1 MIHMSLDVFHLI
13 PQSQVI
19 DMTGGRFGNMAFVV
33 SVTREIWN
41 STRSPR
47 FHQFTLNTSLPARD
61 AVLKNFATKTPANT
75 LICKQ
80 TLIGEEFLK
89 NYTRDQKS
97 KVTGDKAEPI
107 QVSEGRKT
115 PRLDLTSTHALL
127 LCNKSS
133 TLQKK
138 IQNCLFKKCAC

>member
-41 STRSPR
+41 SNRSPRATATR
-47 FHQFTLNTSLPARD
+47 FHQFRQQDTREHTYLQANPNRRIVSKERHARPE
-61 AVLKNFATKTPANT
+61 VQGY
-75 LICKQ
+75 C
-80 TLIGEEFLK
+80 G
-89 NYTRDQKS
+89 
-97 KVTGDKAEPI
+97 GKAEPI
-107 QVSEGRKT
+107 QVSQGRKT
-115 PRLDLTSTHALL
+115 PRLDLTSTHALS

-138 IQNCLFKKCAC
+138 SQNCLFKKCAC